1 MGQGEAI
8 EEAMSDN
15 PYAQCLHAIQC
26 VALGIK
32 GGGFGYP
39 VFTPVPEPEPSN
51 VYSIEAARSR
61 RATAMMLRAR
71 APRERPL

>member
-1 MGQGEAI
+1 
-8 EEAMSDN
+8 MSDDN
-15 PYAQCLHAIQC
+15 PYAQCMHAIQC

-39 VFTPVPEPEPSN
+39 VLTPAPEPEPSN
-51 VYSIEAARSR
+51 VVSIAAARTR
-61 RATAMMLRAR
+61 RATAQMLRAR